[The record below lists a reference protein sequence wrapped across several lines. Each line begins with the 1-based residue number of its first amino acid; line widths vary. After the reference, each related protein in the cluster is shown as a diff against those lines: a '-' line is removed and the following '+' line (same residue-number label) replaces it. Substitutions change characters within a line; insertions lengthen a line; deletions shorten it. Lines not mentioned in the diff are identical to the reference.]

1 MESIIV
7 NVKNKLQN
15 QDFIQKSTS
24 ISLFTLE
31 LYRVLVS
38 TLLIL
43 FVPQKCGTESEI
55 HVCSY
60 EENMDPTS
68 NLYTASL
75 IINFITMASFV
86 FTYMIELKRE
96 NQLINYLEV
105 NTSKPSDNDSVGKAL
120 ETLPKHRKENILAL
134 DKYYYRAS
142 ILCMIFFMVNTIL
155 SGFVIY
161 DFYLDNQTTTTF
173 VTNILFMITK
183 LGDIYST
190 INTDKNVFYSAYL
203 KTKVQYNDVDP
214 QKSESVRTLENL
226 SKEEINIEINE
237 IKNSNEAL
245 VVTDEPSS
253 KNEINV

>member
-1 MESIIV
+1 MEYI
-7 NVKNKLQN
+7 KNKLQN
-15 QDFIQKSTS
+15 QDFVQKNTS
-24 ISLFTLE
+24 IALFSLE

-43 FVPQKCGTESEI
+43 FVPQKCENESGD

-60 EENMDPTS
+60 QENMAPMSTF
-68 NLYTASL
+68 YTVAL
-75 IINFITMASFV
+75 IINFITMGSFV
-86 FTYMIELKRE
+86 LTYIIEIKRE

-105 NTSKPSDNDSVGKAL
+105 NTSKPCDNDSVHKAL
-120 ETLPKHRKENILAL
+120 ERLAKHRKDRILDL

-142 ILCMIFFMVNTIL
+142 ILSMILFIVNTIL
-155 SGFVIY
+155 SGIVIY

-183 LGDIYST
+183 LGDIYGI

-214 QKSESVRTLENL
+214 KKSESLRTLEDL
-226 SKEEINIEINE
+226 SKEEIKIELSEMNKEDIESKDILVITEEPNKKNE
-237 IKNSNEAL
+237 IK
-245 VVTDEPSS
+245 V
-253 KNEINV
+253 

>member
-1 MESIIV
+1 MESI
-7 NVKNKLQN
+7 KEKLNN

-24 ISLFTLE
+24 ISLFSLE

-43 FVPQKCGTESEI
+43 FVPQKCGNEENV

-60 EENMDPTS
+60 EENMKPTS
-68 NLYTASL
+68 TFYNVAL
-75 IINFITMASFV
+75 IINFITMVSFV
-86 FTYMIELKRE
+86 SMYMIELKRE

-105 NTSKPSDNDSVGKAL
+105 NTSKPCDNESVGKAL
-120 ETLPKHRKENILAL
+120 ETLPKHRKENILFL

-142 ILCMIFFMVNTIL
+142 ILCILLFGINTIL
-155 SGFVIY
+155 SGLIIY

-183 LGDIYST
+183 LGDIYGT
-190 INTDKNVFYSAYL
+190 INTNKNIFYSAYL

-214 QKSESVRTLENL
+214 EKSESFRTLEAT
-226 SKEEINIEINE
+226 SKEEVNIEIIENGNKE
-237 IKNSNEAL
+237 IL
-245 VVTDEPSS
+245 VVTDEPNNN
-253 KNEINV
+253 KTKAIEV

>member
-1 MESIIV
+1 MEYI
-7 NVKNKLQN
+7 KNKLNN
-15 QDFIQKSTS
+15 QDFVQKNTS
-24 ISLFTLE
+24 IALFTLE

-43 FVPQKCGTESEI
+43 FVPQKCGNENES

-60 EENMDPTS
+60 EENMAPTS

-86 FTYMIELKRE
+86 LTYMIELKRE

-105 NTSKPSDNDSVGKAL
+105 NTSKPCDNESIGKAL
-120 ETLPKHRKENILAL
+120 ETLPKHRKENILTL

-142 ILCMIFFMVNTIL
+142 ILCMFLFMVNTIL

-190 INTDKNVFYSAYL
+190 INTDKNIFYSAYL

-214 QKSESVRTLENL
+214 EKSESFRTLENL
-226 SKEEINIEINE
+226 SKEEIKIELGEMKKEDIENKD
-237 IKNSNEAL
+237 IL
-245 VVTDEPSS
+245 VVTDEPK
-253 KNEINV
+253 KNEIKV